1 MPQTPPSA
9 TAAGTAAATP
19 SPAAGAVGTAG
30 SSSTGVA
37 GTTSVG
43 TTGSSTSA
51 GTASAST
58 AGFATAGASAATA
71 AGSASIGTYRLSGYD
86 VSALRGKR
94 VRIVGSLAEP
104 SPTGVSSANAL
115 RTGPREFR
123 GTERSTRQ
131 RELPTAV
138 IFDLTPGQL
147 ASRPTAA
154 HASALILPSA
164 RGRIV
169 DANRVINLVPFR
181 RPFGIFRK
189 LQKYSIQRVDLD
201 GAPPESYTFARR
213 FSSHL

>member
-1 MPQTPPSA
+1 MRVSFFAAMTVVCAASAGAVAGQTTQTPSTTGS
-9 TAAGTAAATP
+9 TAASANQTMTLTGCVGGGADASDSLLLFGASLVSVGAQTPGQTITP

-123 GTERSTRQ
+123 VQSVQPVSGSCPQ
-131 RELPTAV
+131 P
-138 IFDLTPGQL
+138 
-147 ASRPTAA
+147 
-154 HASALILPSA
+154 
-164 RGRIV
+164 
-169 DANRVINLVPFR
+169 
-181 RPFGIFRK
+181 
-189 LQKYSIQRVDLD
+189 
-201 GAPPESYTFARR
+201 
-213 FSSHL
+213 